1 MKRKT
6 KYNYKDKAVYNI
18 SSYILFTVKY
28 KRSILKDDIKK
39 RTEELING
47 CCKEQDIKILMLD
60 VQPNYIYMRISY
72 HPALSVGE
80 IVRMLKKSGNSIMA
94 EFPEIKSKLP
104 SLWSSYYMA
113 SDDAIIKEDIEDYM
127 ETQPTSQR
135 NENDSKMIARY
146 TPLTE
151 EEKRHLLKTILTATV
166 VATLLTATAC
176 GSKQTSDNT
185 TVQQTTEAVKVVSN
199 VDVKSEA
206 DKKESEKKEEAD
218 KEQTTEAGETTEET
232 KEEAADNA
240 EQNDEAVAG
249 EVNETFEEL
258 KEAVNEP
265 QNTAEAPV
273 QEEQAAPAEQPA
285 EAPAE
290 NNNAGAVDT
299 TPEEQP
305 AAPAEPS
312 PAPSPAPAPVVT
324 PQETAKPSV
333 TEEQQLVATGK
344 WTKMYDDIKADDGSI
359 YTYYEYTCPITGYSI
374 EADFKDG
381 TFCRELVNSAEECR
395 AVYNAH
401 GITDTV
407 CSFDRLMKL
416 SNS

>member
-1 MKRKT
+1 M
-6 KYNYKDKAVYNI
+6 
-18 SSYILFTVKY
+18 
-28 KRSILKDDIKK
+28 IKK
-39 RTEELING
+39 
-47 CCKEQDIKILMLD
+47 
-60 VQPNYIYMRISY
+60 
-72 HPALSVGE
+72 
-80 IVRMLKKSGNSIMA
+80 
-94 EFPEIKSKLP
+94 
-104 SLWSSYYMA
+104 
-113 SDDAIIKEDIEDYM
+113 
-127 ETQPTSQR
+127 
-135 NENDSKMIARY
+135 
-146 TPLTE
+146 
-151 EEKRHLLKTILTATV
+151 HLLKVTLVTTV
-166 VATLLTATAC
+166 IATLLTATAC
-176 GSKQTSDNT
+176 RSKQTSDNT
-185 TVQQTTEAVKVVSN
+185 TGQQTTEAVKVVSN

-312 PAPSPAPAPVVT
+312 PAPSPAPAPEPVVT
-324 PQETAKPSV
+324 PQEPAKPSV
-333 TEEQQLVATGK
+333 TQEQQLVATGK
-344 WTKMYDDIKADDGSI
+344 WIKYTDDYLDEGKV
-359 YTYYEYTCPITGYSI
+359 YTYYEYKDPITGYSMV
-374 EADFKDG
+374 ACFCDG
-381 TFCRELVNSAEECR
+381 AFHHEQYGDENAEK
-395 AVYNAH
+395 AIFTAH
-401 GITDTV
+401 GINDNIT
-407 CSFDRLMKL
+407 SFERLMKL

>member
-1 MKRKT
+1 M
-6 KYNYKDKAVYNI
+6 I
-18 SSYILFTVKY
+18 M
-28 KRSILKDDIKK
+28 IKK
-39 RTEELING
+39 N
-47 CCKEQDIKILMLD
+47 
-60 VQPNYIYMRISY
+60 
-72 HPALSVGE
+72 
-80 IVRMLKKSGNSIMA
+80 
-94 EFPEIKSKLP
+94 
-104 SLWSSYYMA
+104 
-113 SDDAIIKEDIEDYM
+113 
-127 ETQPTSQR
+127 
-135 NENDSKMIARY
+135 
-146 TPLTE
+146 
-151 EEKRHLLKTILTATV
+151 LLKTILTATV
-166 VATLLTATAC
+166 VATLLTATGC

-185 TVQQTTEAVKVVSN
+185 TVQQEAVKVVSN

-249 EVNETFEEL
+249 EINETFEEL

-344 WTKMYDDIKADDGSI
+344 WTKMYDDSKADDGSI

>member
-1 MKRKT
+1 M
-6 KYNYKDKAVYNI
+6 
-18 SSYILFTVKY
+18 
-28 KRSILKDDIKK
+28 IKK
-39 RTEELING
+39 N
-47 CCKEQDIKILMLD
+47 
-60 VQPNYIYMRISY
+60 
-72 HPALSVGE
+72 
-80 IVRMLKKSGNSIMA
+80 
-94 EFPEIKSKLP
+94 
-104 SLWSSYYMA
+104 
-113 SDDAIIKEDIEDYM
+113 
-127 ETQPTSQR
+127 
-135 NENDSKMIARY
+135 
-146 TPLTE
+146 
-151 EEKRHLLKTILTATV
+151 LLKTILTATV
-166 VATLLTATAC
+166 VATVLMTTAC

-185 TVQQTTEAVKVVSN
+185 TVQQEAVKVVSN

-249 EVNETFEEL
+249 EINETFEEL

-312 PAPSPAPAPVVT
+312 PVPEPTPEPVVT
-324 PQETAKPSV
+324 PQEPAKPSV
-333 TEEQQLVATGK
+333 TQEQQLVATGK
-344 WTKMYDDIKADDGSI
+344 WTKIMEWNDGAECRV
-359 YTYYEYTCPITGYSI
+359 YEYKDDITGYSVRASF
-374 EADFKDG
+374 ADGEFYL
-381 TFCRELVNSAEECR
+381 EQWNSLEEEK
-395 AVYNAH
+395 AIYSAH
-401 GITDTV
+401 GITDNV
-407 CSFDRLMKL
+407 VSFDRLMKL

>member
-1 MKRKT
+1 M
-6 KYNYKDKAVYNI
+6 I
-18 SSYILFTVKY
+18 M
-28 KRSILKDDIKK
+28 IKK
-39 RTEELING
+39 N
-47 CCKEQDIKILMLD
+47 
-60 VQPNYIYMRISY
+60 
-72 HPALSVGE
+72 
-80 IVRMLKKSGNSIMA
+80 
-94 EFPEIKSKLP
+94 
-104 SLWSSYYMA
+104 
-113 SDDAIIKEDIEDYM
+113 
-127 ETQPTSQR
+127 
-135 NENDSKMIARY
+135 
-146 TPLTE
+146 
-151 EEKRHLLKTILTATV
+151 LLKTILTATV
-166 VATLLTATAC
+166 VATVLMTTGC
-176 GSKQTSDNT
+176 GSKQTSDNN
-185 TVQQTTEAVKVVSN
+185 TTEAVKVVSN

-249 EVNETFEEL
+249 EINETFEEL

-312 PAPSPAPAPVVT
+312 PAPSPAPAPEPVVT
-324 PQETAKPSV
+324 PQEPAKPSV

-344 WTKMYDDIKADDGSI
+344 WTKMYDDSKADDGSI

-407 CSFDRLMKL
+407 VSFDRLMKL